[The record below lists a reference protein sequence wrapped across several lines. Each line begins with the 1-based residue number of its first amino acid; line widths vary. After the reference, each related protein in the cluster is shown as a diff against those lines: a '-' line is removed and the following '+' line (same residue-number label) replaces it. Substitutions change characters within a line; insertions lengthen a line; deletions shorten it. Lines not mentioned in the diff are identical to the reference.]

1 MERGIWALFTYHLQM
16 HLACE
21 WFKKIYK
28 YYFWELLRAT
38 VKQYVF
44 LYNCLTYSSG
54 GLGEGG
60 SGSSGY
66 KGYIMSSLVICPN
79 GELCKQ
85 QTQLW
90 HKGLW
95 WNSIPYELVPPDK
108 GNVQTMRTLP
118 KTYFLKKN
126 IAVLFYALCFL
137 WRSIWFSRCFS
148 FNLFSLGSI
157 PVGLDCML
165 LSLFQKFAKIPLNI
179 LQKIQFPLISF

>member
-1 MERGIWALFTYHLQM
+1 MF
-16 HLACE
+16 
-21 WFKKIYK
+21 
-28 YYFWELLRAT
+28 
-38 VKQYVF
+38 F

-66 KGYIMSSLVICPN
+66 KGYIMSSLFICPN

-108 GNVQTMRTLP
+108 GNVQTMRTHP
-118 KTYFLKKN
+118 KTYFLKKKIVN
-126 IAVLFYALCFL
+126 PYFLQRNACETSFSMQKRLEYYFEASLVHIAVLFYALCFL

-165 LSLFQKFAKIPLNI
+165 LSLFQKFAKIALNM
-179 LQKIQFPLISF
+179 LQQIQFPLISF